1 MNRLVILLSFTL
13 SVISVSYGNGSFSI
27 SDSIGTQ
34 IINGKTYIRYQVAA
48 GETMYGIC
56 KKYKA
61 TPSEVADLNPELDHG
76 LKVGMVINIPY
87 LAPAPPAPVKSTAKE
102 GESAPVEQ
110 TSTPTPAAPVKVV
123 NNPRLQDS
131 LANATLA
138 SESSGL
144 GEPVLPRV
152 LIVPFDPYNYFSDA
166 DHEIAK
172 VSKMP
177 STGVRKAFRMR
188 LNALL
193 EPKGYETIHLLG
205 GQIKDSITELNR
217 VYSSVSYNYQDV
229 LYTEANP
236 KPESKSSQPS
246 IFQKDTETKKNAVS
260 NDPSTSRQTLARD
273 ESKYYGVKVKS
284 PDFYTYFNNKYKI
297 KYYVFVN
304 QFEVK
309 TDYEHCLDR
318 STQNY
323 IRYLVTHYS
332 IFDNTGKQ
340 VAGNRIKL
348 QYNSNANNINK
359 ILSDNMDKVATVIL
373 AEIPKN

>member
-1 MNRLVILLSFTL
+1 MMRILLL
-13 SVISVSYGNGSFSI
+13 FSLLLASESMMAKSLA

-34 IINGKTYIRYQVAA
+34 VTNGKTFIRYQVNS
-48 GETMYGIC
+48 GETVYGIC
-56 KKYKA
+56 RKYKVS
-61 TPSEVADLNPELDHG
+61 PSDVADLNPELDHG
-76 LKVGMVINIPY
+76 LKVGMVILIPY
-87 LAPAPPAPVKSTAKE
+87 TPPASATTPTSNTSSAKE
-102 GESAPVEQ
+102 PEGAPIES
-110 TSTPTPAAPVKVV
+110 PASPIISVTGNSSRAK
-123 NNPRLQDS
+123 DS
-131 LANATLA
+131 VANANLG
-138 SESSGL
+138 SDDSGL
-144 GEPVLPRV
+144 GEPRLPRV

-166 DHEIAK
+166 DQEIAK

-205 GQIKDSITELNR
+205 GQVKDSITELNR

-236 KPESKSSQPS
+236 KPETKPGQSSL
-246 IFQKDTETKKNAVS
+246 FQKDNETKKTAVS
-260 NDPSTSRQTLARD
+260 NDQNTSRQSLARD
-273 ESKYYGVKVKS
+273 DSKYYGVKVKS
-284 PDFYTYFNNKYKI
+284 PDFYSYFNTKYKI

-359 ILSDNMDKVATVIL
+359 ILSDNMDKVASIIL
-373 AEIPKN
+373 SEIPKN

>member
-1 MNRLVILLSFTL
+1 MIRIVLI
-13 SVISVSYGNGSFSI
+13 FSI
-27 SDSIGTQ
+27 LFATFSVVIAKPIRFETDSIGTQ
-34 IINGKTYIRYQVAA
+34 VINGKTYIRYQVAS

-61 TPSEVADLNPELDHG
+61 SPSEVADLNPELDNG

-87 LAPAPPAPVKSTAKE
+87 VPVLQKPTTASNSAKE
-102 GESAPVEQ
+102 PEAAPVEV
-110 TSTPTPAAPVKVV
+110 APQLVPIS

-131 LANATLA
+131 LANANLA
-138 SESSGL
+138 SQSSGF
-144 GEPVLPRV
+144 GEPVLPRL

-166 DHEIAK
+166 DQEIAK
-172 VSKMP
+172 VSKIP
-177 STGVRKAFRMR
+177 TTGVRKAFRMR

-236 KPESKSSQPS
+236 KPQPKPGTQS
-246 IFQKDTETKKNAVS
+246 IFQKDTETKKTAVS

-284 PDFYTYFNNKYKI
+284 PDFYTYFNGKYKI

-340 VAGNRIKL
+340 IAGNRIKL
-348 QYNSNANNINK
+348 QYNSNANNIKK
-359 ILSDNMDKVATVIL
+359 ILSDNMDKVANVIL
-373 AEIPKN
+373 AELPKN

>member
-1 MNRLVILLSFTL
+1 MLRNLLIFSLIFSLVGTVSARSLS
-13 SVISVSYGNGSFSI
+13 IEA
-27 SDSIGTQ
+27 DSIGTQ
-34 IINGKTYIRYQVAA
+34 VINGKTFIRYQVSS

-61 TPSEVADLNPELDHG
+61 SPSDVADLNPELDNG

-87 LAPAPPAPVKSTAKE
+87 MPVVAAATSTAKE
-102 GESAPVEQ
+102 PE
-110 TSTPTPAAPVKVV
+110 AAPIEVTPQLVQLT
-123 NNPRLQDS
+123 NSPRLQDS
-131 LANATLA
+131 LANANLGSPS
-138 SESSGL
+138 SEY

-166 DHEIAK
+166 DQEIAK

-177 STGVRKAFRMR
+177 TTGVRKAFRMR

-236 KPESKSSQPS
+236 KPQPKQGPGPL
-246 IFQKDTETKKNAVS
+246 FEKDTETKKTAVS
-260 NDPSTSRQTLARD
+260 NDPSTSRQSLARD
-273 ESKYYGVKVKS
+273 ESKYYGVRVKS
-284 PDFYTYFNNKYKI
+284 PDFYSYFNGKYKI

-332 IFDNTGKQ
+332 IFDNSGKQ
-340 VAGNRIKL
+340 IAGNRIKL
-348 QYNSNANNINK
+348 QYNSNANNIKK
-359 ILSDNMDKVATVIL
+359 ILSDNMDKVASVIL
-373 AEIPKN
+373 SELPKN